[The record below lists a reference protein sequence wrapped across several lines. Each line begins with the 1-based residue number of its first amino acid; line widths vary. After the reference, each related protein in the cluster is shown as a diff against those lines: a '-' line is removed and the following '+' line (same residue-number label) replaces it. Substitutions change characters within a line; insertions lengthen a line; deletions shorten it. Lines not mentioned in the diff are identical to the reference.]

1 MLLYVML
8 FLFVSSTFFLLY
20 RMARMKRQLLE
31 IEENVRLADRQ
42 VQDLRTELKEL
53 MASDNRYSKE
63 RKA

>member
-31 IEENVRLADRQ
+31 IKENVRLADRQ

>member
-53 MASDNRYSKE
+53 MTSGSRYSKE

>member
-42 VQDLRTELKEL
+42 VQDLRGELKEL
-53 MASDNRYSKE
+53 MASRNCYSKE

>member
-31 IEENVRLADRQ
+31 IKENVRLADRQ

-53 MASDNRYSKE
+53 MASGSRYSKE
-63 RKA
+63 RKS

>member
-42 VQDLRTELKEL
+42 VQDLRGELKEL
-53 MASDNRYSKE
+53 MASGNCYSKE